1 MSITIDD
8 IARDEWDTFVLGRDE
23 ANFLHSWQWGVLHE
37 SLGHAIER
45 KGVYDNGVIIGVF
58 LAIVKDAR
66 RGRYV
71 EVPGGPLLDW
81 KNTKAV
87 KVVTEALLHIGRSH
101 HCVFVRVRPQLLN
114 DDGVRKTLSANGYR
128 KAQMYLHAEHTSI
141 LDVTPDDETLL
152 AGMRK
157 QTRYEVRRA
166 DKQGVVVSCTS
177 DNAAMKEFSAVQ
189 AETARRQGFI
199 PRPES
204 FLQAEVNAFGDK
216 ARIYRA
222 EKDGVLLGLALVIF
236 YGKEAIY
243 HEAASTPEGR
253 NQPGAYAIQWQ
264 VIRDA
269 REAGL
274 SRYNFWGIAD
284 SDDPKHRHAGV
295 TTFKRGFGG
304 EDVTYAPAHDLV
316 VDRLGYVKNLAIET
330 IRKKV
335 RKL

>member
-1 MSITIDD
+1 MSITIDN
-8 IARDEWDTFVLGRDE
+8 IARDEWDRFVLSRDE
-23 ANFLHSWQWGVLHE
+23 ANFLHSWQWGELHE
-37 SLGHAIER
+37 SLGYAVER
-45 KGVYDNGVIIGVF
+45 KGAYDDGVLIGVF

-66 RGRYV
+66 RGRYA
-71 EVPGGPLLDW
+71 EVPGGPLIDW

-87 KVVTEALLHIGRSH
+87 KAVTESLILIGRSH
-101 HCVFVRVRPQLLN
+101 RCVFVRVRPQLLN
-114 DDGVRKTLSANGYR
+114 DDTSRHTLSSAGYR
-128 KAQMYLHAEHTSI
+128 KAPMYLHAEHTSM
-141 LDVTPDDETLL
+141 LDVTQDDETLL

-166 DKQGVVVSCTS
+166 DKQGIVVSCTS

-204 FLQAEVNAFGDK
+204 FLQAEVSAFGDM

-222 EKDGVLLGLALVIF
+222 EKDGVLLCLALVIF

-243 HEAASTPEGR
+243 HEAASTLEGR
-253 NQPGAYAIQWQ
+253 NQPGAYAVQWQ
-264 VIRDA
+264 AIRDA
-269 REAGL
+269 REGGL

-304 EDVTYAPAHDLV
+304 EDVTFIPAHDLV
-316 VDRLGYVKNLAIET
+316 VERLGYVKNLAIET